1 MIRDPLR
8 SHRLVVALTGT
19 LAVAPSA
26 AVSLTAAPI
35 EVRVTLVDGAV
46 QQGNWEDG
54 ADPGELPLRTA
65 ERVRRIPFDDLLSL
79 RKDPLPPVQPPTAR
93 TATVY
98 LADGGMLHARLAP
111 GNAADEEGTVEETVL
126 VQHALLGAVRVPFP
140 ALAAIDFTT
149 VEPSAGS
156 SDLFRSAMSDRRPG
170 EDLLLTRGVRRRDA
184 GENGGEKSGQP
195 GAPQIVAGSL
205 VSLSGTRG
213 SFHFGDRVRTFE
225 VERIYGIVFARGASA
240 PRRAQAIV
248 TLVDGSRLAGNVRAG
263 RGGVWTVTT
272 TFGPSFE
279 LPVGVWRAVEW
290 NNERVVYLS
299 DLTPTRTQFEGV
311 IHRDWPVR
319 FDRSVVG
326 AALSIDGREYAKG
339 IGVHSRTTIE
349 YALAEPFE
357 RLLVD
362 VGIDDFVRPRG
373 DVEFRVLGDDRVL
386 HAVSVTGSDPPQA
399 LSIDVGGVRRL
410 VLVVD
415 YGRGLDVAD
424 HADWADARLIRPKRA
439 TDQRE

>member
-1 MIRDPLR
+1 
-8 SHRLVVALTGT
+8 
-19 LAVAPSA
+19 
-26 AVSLTAAPI
+26 
-35 EVRVTLVDGAV
+35 
-46 QQGNWEDG
+46 
-54 ADPGELPLRTA
+54 
-65 ERVRRIPFDDLLSL
+65 
-79 RKDPLPPVQPPTAR
+79 
-93 TATVY
+93 
-98 LADGGMLHARLAP
+98 
-111 GNAADEEGTVEETVL
+111 
-126 VQHALLGAVRVPFP
+126 
-140 ALAAIDFTT
+140 
-149 VEPSAGS
+149 
-156 SDLFRSAMSDRRPG
+156 
-170 EDLLLTRGVRRRDA
+170 VRRRDA

>member
-1 MIRDPLR
+1 
-8 SHRLVVALTGT
+8 
-19 LAVAPSA
+19 
-26 AVSLTAAPI
+26 
-35 EVRVTLVDGAV
+35 
-46 QQGNWEDG
+46 
-54 ADPGELPLRTA
+54 
-65 ERVRRIPFDDLLSL
+65 
-79 RKDPLPPVQPPTAR
+79 
-93 TATVY
+93 
-98 LADGGMLHARLAP
+98 
-111 GNAADEEGTVEETVL
+111 
-126 VQHALLGAVRVPFP
+126 
-140 ALAAIDFTT
+140 
-149 VEPSAGS
+149 
-156 SDLFRSAMSDRRPG
+156 
-170 EDLLLTRGVRRRDA
+170 
-184 GENGGEKSGQP
+184 
-195 GAPQIVAGSL
+195 
-205 VSLSGTRG
+205 
-213 SFHFGDRVRTFE
+213 VRTFE

-263 RGGVWTVTT
+263 RGGAWTVVT

-279 LPVGVWRAVEW
+279 LPAEAWRTVEW
-290 NNERVVYLS
+290 NNARVVYLS
-299 DLTPTRTQFEGV
+299 DLTPPRTEYEGV